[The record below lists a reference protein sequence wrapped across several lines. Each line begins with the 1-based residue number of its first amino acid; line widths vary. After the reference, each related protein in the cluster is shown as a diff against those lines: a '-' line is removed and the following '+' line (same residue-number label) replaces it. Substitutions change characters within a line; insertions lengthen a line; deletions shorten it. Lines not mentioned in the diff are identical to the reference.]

1 MGPTSHQACFY
12 FVGWLILL
20 TAATAVTIHYCQ
32 KHLDVRRT
40 LSPDSPQGGVQ
51 TKLSLCSTC
60 SKLKSCSL
68 RLIRLVLSRCAGSGG
83 HYPSVSKRDRRS
95 AATVPFS
102 LSLVP
107 MHQCHTGRVTA
118 GRTES
123 GGCGEGSAAAPHC
136 DEADSMA
143 DWPTNR
149 GGRSRRWPSDCCTD
163 LTQVWITHLLNPL
176 WGPRLDCNS
185 LWILRYIYITSYAC
199 YVEELLIGNHGNLSS
214 YICLLLDLML
224 SSQDDF

>member
-1 MGPTSHQACFY
+1 MLLFCRLVNSPYDNYCSHDTLLPETFRRAQNAFARLATRWRANQA
-12 FVGWLILL
+12 IPLL
-20 TAATAVTIHYCQ
+20 NLQQIKV
-32 KHLDVRRT
+32 
-40 LSPDSPQGGVQ
+40 
-51 TKLSLCSTC
+51 
-60 SKLKSCSL
+60 CSL
-68 RLIRLVLSRCAGSGG
+68 RLIRLLLSRCAGSGG

-143 DWPTNR
+143 DWPTNG

-185 LWILRYIYITSYAC
+185 LWILRYIY
-199 YVEELLIGNHGNLSS
+199 
-214 YICLLLDLML
+214 
-224 SSQDDF
+224 